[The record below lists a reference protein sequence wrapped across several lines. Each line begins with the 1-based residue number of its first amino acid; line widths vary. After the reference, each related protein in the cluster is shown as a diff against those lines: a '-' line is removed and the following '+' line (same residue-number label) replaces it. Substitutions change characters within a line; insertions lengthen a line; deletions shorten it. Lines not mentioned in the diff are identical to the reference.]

1 MMLKDISQFNNIEDY
16 LPIITAILIVEIITI
31 ILSFTH
37 ITESKFLRIWYKKY
51 LLSAVLA
58 DVSLI
63 FLGFVITRGLYYYV
77 FDEFLIIN
85 FILLMVAIQIIHDT
99 LFYLMITSI
108 PKGANRIIYILK
120 DYADEI
126 SDWAIL
132 GDSMM
137 MISSA
142 LIAGYIANFDVNT
155 NIIIFAFLV
164 YILQFIIYT
173 Y

>member
-1 MMLKDISQFNNIEDY
+1 MFKDISQFDNIDDY

-31 ILSFTH
+31 VLSFTH
-37 ITESKFLRIWYKKY
+37 ITESKLLRIWYKKY

-63 FLGFVITRGLYYYV
+63 FLGFVITRALYYYV
-77 FDEFLIIN
+77 FDEFSIIN
-85 FILLMVAIQIIHDT
+85 FILLMVAIQVIHDT

-108 PKGANRIIYILK
+108 PKGTNRIIDILK
-120 DYADEI
+120 DYANEI
-126 SDWAIL
+126 SYWAII

-142 LIAGYIANFDVNT
+142 LIAGYIAYFEVNT

-164 YILQFIIYT
+164 YILQFILYT

>member
-1 MMLKDISQFNNIEDY
+1 MFKDISQFDNIDDY

-31 ILSFTH
+31 ILSFTN
-37 ITESKFLRIWYKKY
+37 ITESKFLKVWYKDYKLY
-51 LLSAVLA
+51 AILA

-63 FLGFVITRGLYYYV
+63 FLGFVITRALYPYV
-77 FDEFLIIN
+77 FDEFSIIN
-85 FILLMVAIQIIHDT
+85 FILLMVVIQAIHDI

-108 PKGANRIIYILK
+108 PKGANKIIDILK

-126 SDWAIL
+126 SYWAIL

-142 LIAGYIANFDVNT
+142 LIAAYIAYFEVNT

-164 YILQFIIYT
+164 YILQFILYT

>member
-1 MMLKDISQFNNIEDY
+1 MFKDISQFDNIDDY

-31 ILSFTH
+31 VLSFTH

-63 FLGFVITRGLYYYV
+63 FLGFVITRTLYYYV
-77 FDEFLIIN
+77 FDEFSIIN
-85 FILLMVAIQIIHDT
+85 FILLMVAIQVIHDT

-108 PKGANRIIYILK
+108 PKGTNRIIDILK

-126 SDWAIL
+126 SYWAII

-142 LIAGYIANFDVNT
+142 LIAAYIAYFDMNT

-164 YILQFIIYT
+164 YILQFILYT

>member
-1 MMLKDISQFNNIEDY
+1 MFKDISQFDNIEDY
-16 LPIITAILIVEIITI
+16 LPIITAILIVEVITI

-37 ITESKFLRIWYKKY
+37 ITESNFLRIWYKKY

-63 FLGFVITRGLYYYV
+63 FLGFVITRALYYYV
-77 FDEFLIIN
+77 FDEFTIVN
-85 FILLMVAIQIIHDT
+85 FILLMVAIQVIHDT
-99 LFYLMITSI
+99 LFYLIITSI
-108 PKGANRIIYILK
+108 PKGVNKIIDILK

-126 SDWAIL
+126 SYWAII

-142 LIAGYIANFDVNT
+142 LIAAYIAYFDMNT

>member
-1 MMLKDISQFNNIEDY
+1 M
-16 LPIITAILIVEIITI
+16 V
-31 ILSFTH
+31 
-37 ITESKFLRIWYKKY
+37 
-51 LLSAVLA
+51 
-58 DVSLI
+58 
-63 FLGFVITRGLYYYV
+63 VIQ
-77 FDEFLIIN
+77 
-85 FILLMVAIQIIHDT
+85 AIHDI

-108 PKGANRIIYILK
+108 PKGANKSIDILK

-126 SDWAIL
+126 SYWAIL

-142 LIAGYIANFDVNT
+142 LIAAYIAYFDMNT

-164 YILQFIIYT
+164 YILQFILYT

>member
-1 MMLKDISQFNNIEDY
+1 MFKDISQFDNIDDY

-31 ILSFTH
+31 VLSFTH

-63 FLGFVITRGLYYYV
+63 FLGFVITRALYYYV
-77 FDEFLIIN
+77 FDEFSIIN
-85 FILLMVAIQIIHDT
+85 FILLMVAIQVIHDT

-108 PKGANRIIYILK
+108 PKGTNRIIDILK

-126 SDWAIL
+126 SYWAII

-142 LIAGYIANFDVNT
+142 LIAAYIAYFEVNT

-164 YILQFIIYT
+164 YILQFILYT

>member
-1 MMLKDISQFNNIEDY
+1 MFKDISQFDKIDDY
-16 LPIITAILIVEIITI
+16 LPIITAILIVDVITI

-37 ITESKFLRIWYKKY
+37 ITESKFLRIWYKEYKLY
-51 LLSAVLA
+51 AVLA

-63 FLGFVITRGLYYYV
+63 FLGVVITRALYYYV
-77 FDEFLIIN
+77 FDEFSIVN
-85 FILLMVAIQIIHDT
+85 FVLLMVVVQVIHDI
-99 LFYLMITSI
+99 LFYIMITQIS
-108 PKGANRIIYILK
+108 KGTNKIIDILK

-126 SDWAIL
+126 SYWAII

-142 LIAGYIANFDVNT
+142 LIAAYIAYFDMNT

-164 YILQFIIYT
+164 YILQFILYT

>member
-1 MMLKDISQFNNIEDY
+1 MFKDISQFDNIEDY
-16 LPIITAILIVEIITI
+16 LPIITAILIVEVITI

-37 ITESKFLRIWYKKY
+37 ITESNFLRIWYKKY

-63 FLGFVITRGLYYYV
+63 FLGFVITRALYYYV
-77 FDEFLIIN
+77 FDEFTIVN
-85 FILLMVAIQIIHDT
+85 FILLMVAIQVIHDT
-99 LFYLMITSI
+99 LFYLIITSI
-108 PKGANRIIYILK
+108 PKGVNKIIDILK

-126 SDWAIL
+126 SYWAII

-142 LIAGYIANFDVNT
+142 LIAAYIAYFDMNT
-155 NIIIFAFLV
+155 NIIIFAFFKSL
-164 YILQFIIYT
+164 YFAFII
-173 Y
+173 